1 MFDTYSKIFAERGA
15 AYQQAMAECP
25 GARDAEFQA
34 VLEPL
39 NHKPVRLL
47 CDMPSGG
54 GYLAAHLPAG
64 MRYVGIDPSDDFV
77 SACPVGTVCIKAPI
91 TAVPLA
97 DGAVDAVVSL
107 AALHHEPDLPA
118 VFGEMRRLLDG
129 DAARYLDCTP
139 PTPRLHAR
147 DEAVDQH
154 RGRDDVQLVG
164 REPIFARH
172 TMPPRAAPAA
182 DTAAGI
188 VDQDV
193 DSADRLLDLG
203 DDLFEF
209 SLFDQVTRHGGRL
222 AARRA
227 NLVRHRV
234 GPGGIAAMD
243 DDLGAF
249 PREKSR
255 GRFTDARTAA
265 GNERGPPR

>member
-118 VFGEMRRLLDG
+118 VFAEMRRLLKSGGRAVICDVESGTPVAAFLNGFVDEHNPMGHVGIFLDEQTAGTIEAAGFRVVDDHVLDMPWVFDSIQEAGAFCRQLFWMPGIDSAAVADAMYRQLGFDVIDG
-129 DAARYLDCTP
+129 RPHLRWALRRIVADAA
-139 PTPRLHAR
+139 
-147 DEAVDQH
+147 
-154 RGRDDVQLVG
+154 
-164 REPIFARH
+164 
-172 TMPPRAAPAA
+172 
-182 DTAAGI
+182 
-188 VDQDV
+188 
-193 DSADRLLDLG
+193 
-203 DDLFEF
+203 
-209 SLFDQVTRHGGRL
+209 
-222 AARRA
+222 
-227 NLVRHRV
+227 
-234 GPGGIAAMD
+234 
-243 DDLGAF
+243 
-249 PREKSR
+249 
-255 GRFTDARTAA
+255 
-265 GNERGPPR
+265 